1 MSNTNLPNTDQ
12 PFVLPF
18 GEGEHRSFL
27 NHLATT
33 KIGSDAGASMTVIEF
48 TQPKGF
54 GPPVHVHEYEDE
66 LMIILEGEIAFR
78 SGDDEVVGGPGST
91 AWLPHGVA
99 HTFQVLSDEARCI
112 VVTAAREGQ
121 LQFENFVTEL
131 GEIMDEPRLPE
142 PGPIDPEAVAVA
154 GARNGLQL
162 LGPPPAALD

>member
-1 MSNTNLPNTDQ
+1 MTNTTLPSTDQ

-18 GEGEHRSFL
+18 GEGEHRHFL

-33 KIGSDAGASMTVIEF
+33 KIGSDAGASMTAIEF

-54 GPPVHVHEYEDE
+54 GPPLHVHETEDE

-78 SGDDEVVGGPGST
+78 SGDDEYIGTAGAT
-91 AWLPHGVA
+91 AWLPHGVP

-112 VVTAAREGQ
+112 VVTAANDGP
-121 LQFENFVTEL
+121 LQFENFVGEL
-131 GEIMDEPRLPE
+131 GEEMDEPAMPE
-142 PGPIDPEAVAVA
+142 PGPVDPEAVAMA

-162 LGPPPAALD
+162 LGPPPAPLD